1 MKKWLFTLLAVALTA
16 AGCGVLSTETREE
29 RVAREIREAQLI
41 REYVQSGNF
50 KVHIDRMYPAR
61 GMSRSVTDY
70 SVEVKDGVLNSYLPY
85 FGEVWRAPYGGGHGL
100 NFKADIGHYSV
111 EQTRRDGYDIRIYVK
126 TDEDEHWY
134 LLTVFDNGRVSLD
147 VQSVNRDRISYTG
160 EVEFPRE

>member
-1 MKKWLFTLLAVALTA
+1 MLLAAALMV

-29 RVAREIREAQLI
+29 RAAREIREAQLV
-41 REYVQSGNF
+41 REYVQSGHF
-50 KVHIDRMYPAR
+50 KVRIDRMYPAR
-61 GMSRSVTDY
+61 GMSRMVNDY
-70 SVEVKDGVLNSYLPY
+70 SVEVKDGVLDSYLPF

-111 EQTRRDGYDIRIYVK
+111 DQSRRDGYDVRIYVK

-147 VQSVNRDRISYTG
+147 VQSVNRDRISYSG
-160 EVEFPRE
+160 MIDFPAE